1 MYDIK
6 PFLERLKDSYKH
18 YYDIHEDGVW
28 TFRAEFHSKNEGYIL
43 SKDAKLWSAE
53 DHEYAYFISS
63 ERTGLDFVTS
73 IVESSVEDAMN
84 RITPG
89 PEHRSSL
96 ITTVII
102 TGSSDE
108 YCRDFIRR
116 YRYHRD
122 FRMTL
127 HGWVDHAIILVD
139 TGNDRV
145 YHNISGKSTGNMITN
160 LMEKSSG

>member
-1 MYDIK
+1 MCDIK

-73 IVESSVEDAMN
+73 IVESSLEDAMN

-108 YCRDFIRR
+108 YCRE
-116 YRYHRD
+116 
-122 FRMTL
+122 
-127 HGWVDHAIILVD
+127 G
-139 TGNDRV
+139 
-145 YHNISGKSTGNMITN
+145 
-160 LMEKSSG
+160 